1 MMMITR
7 AKITHSI
14 TKTSGMPVVCQVF
27 SGSYFV
33 PEMVVCGRM
42 FGCIDPRCIIFED
55 VRVTLI
61 SQSAALSPLHL
72 RSVGAETRA
81 RPQPFRYTHLVI
93 EPQGTLLRGVVFY
106 PHGFLF

>member
-1 MMMITR
+1 MMITR
-7 AKITHSI
+7 SKITHSI

-27 SGSYFV
+27 SGSYLV
-33 PEMVVCGRM
+33 PEMVVFGRM
-42 FGCIDPRCIIFED
+42 FGCIERRCIIFED
-55 VRVTLI
+55 VRV
-61 SQSAALSPLHL
+61 SESAALSPLHL